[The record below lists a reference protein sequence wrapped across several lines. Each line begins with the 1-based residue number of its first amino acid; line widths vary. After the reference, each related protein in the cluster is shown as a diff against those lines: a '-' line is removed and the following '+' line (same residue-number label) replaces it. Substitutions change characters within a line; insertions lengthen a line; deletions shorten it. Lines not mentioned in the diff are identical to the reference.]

1 MAYNRSC
8 KNSSKSRGSDGSYER
23 SKPTSIRTIPSTFVL
38 IPLED
43 VVGVPSCCA
52 IEEGGRGTDRGKAA
66 GLVEERSEENSSN
79 RSRILCTCDI
89 AN

>member
-1 MAYNRSC
+1 MGAMKGLN
-8 KNSSKSRGSDGSYER
+8 
-23 SKPTSIRTIPSTFVL
+23 PLLFVPIPSTFVL